1 MILATKVFGIRIE
14 IILIVML
21 VLILILGVVLI
32 LTINR
37 LNFISRKYYSL
48 MTGKGGRDLEKII
61 RTRFKEMDKIKKM
74 AKRVNEEHKEFKGHL
89 DSCYNKMGIVKYDAF
104 DQNAG
109 ELSSAMAILNEE
121 NSGMVLNAIHTKQGC
136 YTYIKEIT
144 NGESEIPLSS
154 EEAKAID
161 IAKNSIPSY
170 LNGDEEDLYDENE
183 VEADVK
189 EDVREDY
196 EEPEEYDEPEEEE
209 DILDEEVVEKP
220 AKSKKKKK
228 STSSEIKPKKKK
240 YEPAEEL
247 EQSDKP
253 LTYEERM
260 MADIK
265 RRIAEKVDEETP
277 DYDFDE

>member
-21 VLILILGVVLI
+21 VLILFLGVVLI

-104 DQNAG
+104 DQNDG

-144 NGESEIPLSS
+144 SGESEIPLSS
-154 EEAKAID
+154 EEAKAIEL
-161 IAKNSIPSY
+161 AKNSIPSY

-183 VEADVK
+183 VEV
-189 EDVREDY
+189 DVR
-196 EEPEEYDEPEEEE
+196 EEYDEPDDYDESDEEE
-209 DILDEEVVEKP
+209 DILDEDIVEK
-220 AKSKKKKK
+220 S
-228 STSSEIKPKKKK
+228 PKRK
-240 YEPAEEL
+240 E
-247 EQSDKP
+247 
-253 LTYEERM
+253 
-260 MADIK
+260 
-265 RRIAEKVDEETP
+265 V
-277 DYDFDE
+277 